1 MKPFATTR
9 RGRPIRLA
17 ANDNKNDSGT
27 NDSGARDLGTPEAQ
41 LKRAALAQG
50 VDPVAVAH
58 PLDLLLARG
67 LIDGAMHRAGFRYA
81 GLYRQVIGRTEV
93 SYGRLYD
100 GLAGD
105 GRTTGQ
111 SGAVPDL
118 ADRQRSFR
126 QAQAQ
131 LRAEGPVVAGI
142 TERLS
147 VFGMWPDWLQQK
159 VTMAHCDLD
168 LLRRG
173 LARLAQAQIRGSGH
187 AVNDNDLLPGAQ

>member
-1 MKPFATTR
+1 MKAFATTR
-9 RGRPIRLA
+9 RGRPKRGV
-17 ANDNKNDSGT
+17 ANDNERDPR
-27 NDSGARDLGTPEAQ
+27 APDLGTPEAQ

-50 VDPVAVAH
+50 SDPLAAAH

-81 GLYRQVIGRTEV
+81 ALYRQIIGRTEV

-100 GLAGD
+100 GLSGEGRASGGAGD
-105 GRTTGQ
+105 
-111 SGAVPDL
+111 VPDL

-142 TERLS
+142 TERVA
-147 VFGMWPDWLQQK
+147 VFGAWPDWLQRN
-159 VTMAHCDLD
+159 VTISHRELD

-173 LARLAQAQIRGSGH
+173 LVRLAQAQPQGAAR
-187 AVNDNDLLPGAQ
+187 AVNDTAMLPGKG